1 MYIHEIKRVIHETR
15 EQPQKTRGEKM
26 KVSPIMLLKTHVE
39 KMSEIGHAIICMK
52 TMNIEDERHYIDE
65 NKGSY

>member
-1 MYIHEIKRVIHETR
+1 
-15 EQPQKTRGEKM
+15 M

-39 KMSEIGHAIICMK
+39 KMSETGHAIICMK
-52 TMNIEDERHYIDE
+52 TMNIEDVRHYIDE